1 MLIEKTQN
9 VRYISQGS
17 GNVYWI
23 KFISFCLLFA
33 IIAGLP
39 RAGLASVYYVDQ
51 DNPDANDS
59 NPGAEAQP
67 WKTLTKAAGT
77 AQAGD
82 TVLVK
87 AGIYNETLRPINSG
101 TPGAMITFKAYPGQ
115 AAVIDGRG
123 ASANGVEFSYG
134 GGRNY
139 IRVDGF
145 EVKEWGLNGAY
156 LGGGVEGIEI
166 VDCNIHDNGANG
178 MSCGMTGSPAT
189 NIRISGNTIHNNW
202 DDAIKPVVEQSIIEN
217 NQIGPSGNPHNDPH
231 SDGIQIEHMADTV
244 IRNNILCGYGQLIY
258 ISLYEPVGY
267 FENVDIYG
275 NVFYSTTE
283 YAYGP
288 GSNPANPYTWWT
300 APAVFIFCNP
310 DLPGRYVNNINIHS
324 NTFLWTGLPGI
335 LVIRHSGDHP
345 ITNIT
350 ILNNV
355 FFDSDVSTS
364 GVDPAEVSSN
374 YNLFFDSPEF
384 GTATPWIN
392 EGPSSIIQ
400 QDPQFVNYERFVSWD
415 FRLEPTSPAI
425 DAGAPDLAALFNLP
439 TPFLDLDGNTRPFD
453 VPGVGRDGSG
463 AFDIGAHEYGSVPPG
478 GGYILSINI
487 NGNGSVTRQPD
498 ESTYSSGTVV
508 TLVGAPDSGNTFDSW
523 GGALSGS
530 DNPTTITMDSYKT
543 VTANFQEIDVTP
555 PSIVSVSTSQDSVEI
570 LFDESLDPCSAV
582 DTSNYTIVDDGNNS
596 IAISSALLHSG
607 DTRVTLSTAAHTENT
622 TYTLAVTD
630 VNDPAGNSMS
640 RTTEQYQYTPINID
654 ANLVGYWKFDDGGG
668 STAADA
674 SVNGNTG
681 TLINGPVWETN
692 TSRIGGAVRLDG
704 GDDAVEIGTANLSVN
719 SGTIT
724 LWAYA
729 ESFSNTHHFLFGLA
743 NQPFSNRVQLY
754 TDDAEGYLDL
764 GLGDSHARHTNI
776 ENLDTQTWYHIALT
790 WDGSNYLVYVN
801 AVPKANGTYTGLS
814 TLETYAD
821 IGNNGYSAG
830 RNEAFGG
837 NIDEVRIYNRAL
849 SADEILVL
857 FNEAPVLMFSPIGDK
872 VVDEGPTLMFDIN
885 TVDSNVV
892 VDINDHNL
900 PSEPNF
906 FLNGGDWTFSWTP
919 TYDDAGIYNVTFIAT
934 KGEIEDL
941 ETIVITVNNV
951 NRAPILATIGSRT
964 VSENEALNFTVS
976 AIDPDGDSV
985 TYSAQNLPAGA
996 TLSGDTFNWTPT
1008 SAGTYNVTFIASDG
1022 QLDDPETIT
1031 ITVTSSGSGSIT
1043 DSLVGYWKLND
1054 NAANPSE
1061 ILLICTL
1068 LAKSPELLTS
1078 LAQII

>member
-1 MLIEKTQN
+1 
-9 VRYISQGS
+9 
-17 GNVYWI
+17 
-23 KFISFCLLFA
+23 
-33 IIAGLP
+33 
-39 RAGLASVYYVDQ
+39 
-51 DNPDANDS
+51 
-59 NPGAEAQP
+59 
-67 WKTLTKAAGT
+67 
-77 AQAGD
+77 
-82 TVLVK
+82 
-87 AGIYNETLRPINSG
+87 
-101 TPGAMITFKAYPGQ
+101 
-115 AAVIDGRG
+115 
-123 ASANGVEFSYG
+123 
-134 GGRNY
+134 
-139 IRVDGF
+139 
-145 EVKEWGLNGAY
+145 
-156 LGGGVEGIEI
+156 
-166 VDCNIHDNGANG
+166 
-178 MSCGMTGSPAT
+178 
-189 NIRISGNTIHNNW
+189 
-202 DDAIKPVVEQSIIEN
+202 
-217 NQIGPSGNPHNDPH
+217 
-231 SDGIQIEHMADTV
+231 MADTV

-288 GSNPANPYTWWT
+288 GSNPANPSTWWT
-300 APAVFIFCNP
+300 APSVFIFSNP

-350 ILNNV
+350 VLNNV

-415 FRLEPTSPAI
+415 FRLKPTSPAI

-934 KGEIEDL
+934 NGEIEDL

-996 TLSGDTFNWTPT
+996 TLSGDTFDWTPT

-1022 QLDDPETIT
+1022 QLDDSETIT
-1031 ITVTSSGSGSIT
+1031 ITVTSSGPGSIT
-1043 DSLVGYWKLND
+1043 DGLVGYWKLND
-1054 NAANPSE
+1054 YAANTTVADSSGYGNDGTARQNTSTLSTTGKINGALNFNGISDYINCGNGPTLDITDAITISSWVKFDTLQRNYQTIVAKRGAVEDARANYAFRTGAVTNRDEVEFYYYDGASWHVYTTSNANLAAGTWHHIVVTVTFGTTTGIRCYLNNNLLNGGWTFGNGNSAVQTNTKPVTVGGLATGEKADGAIDNVMVFNRILPEAE
-1061 ILLICTL
+1061 IDTL
-1068 LAKSPELLTS
+1068 YNGGAGTE
-1078 LAQII
+1078 IF